1 MASSVCVLDS
11 AINSRSFFI
20 GHPAFRLLGITLR
33 FAFGLPSRF
42 NVSALGSFK

>member
-11 AINSRSFFI
+11 AIKTRSFFI

-33 FAFGLPSRF
+33 SFAFSLPSR
-42 NVSALGSFK
+42 